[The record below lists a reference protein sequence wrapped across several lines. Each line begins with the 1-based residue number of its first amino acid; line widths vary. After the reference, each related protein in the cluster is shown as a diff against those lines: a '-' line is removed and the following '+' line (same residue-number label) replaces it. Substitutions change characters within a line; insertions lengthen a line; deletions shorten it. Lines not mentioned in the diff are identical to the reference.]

1 MRGDGRSRRVAVVA
15 DAVANPPPGS
25 PDTLVALADGG
36 WGVVVLPPGG
46 LDASSRDAWLGAIV
60 DQIVTFLG
68 DGYEVALLPS
78 ADGETARF
86 EDALRRAG
94 APRPRVLQLDAPA
107 ADAPHE

>member
-15 DAVANPPPGS
+15 DAVANLPPGS

-60 DQIVTFLG
+60 DQIDRAG
-68 DGYEVALLPS
+68 DGVALVRERLK
-78 ADGETARF
+78 ACR
-86 EDALRRAG
+86 
-94 APRPRVLQLDAPA
+94 
-107 ADAPHE
+107 